1 MAGLIGS
8 IGPYIDSEGWDSYV
22 ERLNLYF
29 DVNDINEGK
38 RLPACLSIIG
48 SNTYGVLKSL
58 VSPTP
63 PSEHTLQ
70 QCTDA
75 LRGHYCPKPLV
86 IVERFRFMKRV
97 QLEGETIQLYNAEL
111 KHLSST
117 CEFGANL
124 EERLRDQLVVGIR
137 IEAIQRRLLSE
148 KDLTYT
154 KAREIA
160 ISMEIASRDSK
171 ELIGRSSV
179 HVNYVSKKEK
189 HMNRKPTSITC
200 YRCGGNNHRAEQCKF
215 INAVC
220 HNCGKKGH
228 LKAVCKGP
236 KQKGKWSW

>member
-1 MAGLIGS
+1 
-8 IGPYIDSEGWDSYV
+8 
-22 ERLNLYF
+22 
-29 DVNDINEGK
+29 
-38 RLPACLSIIG
+38 
-48 SNTYGVLKSL
+48 
-58 VSPTP
+58 
-63 PSEHTLQ
+63 
-70 QCTDA
+70 
-75 LRGHYCPKPLV
+75 
-86 IVERFRFMKRV
+86 MKRV

-124 EERLRDQLVVGIR
+124 EERLRDQPVLGIR

-171 ELIGRSSV
+171 ELIGRSNVS
-179 HVNYVSKKEK
+179 VNYVAKKER
-189 HMNRKPTSITC
+189 HANRKPTSVTC

-228 LKAVCKGP
+228 LKAVCKCP
-236 KQKGKWSW
+236 RQKGKAAMVKPRQSNDSSTVRTGWRLKILVE